1 MLNYR
6 PGTLNA
12 QWIQFVWVVVG
23 LFFGCEGA
31 FGNPLPNPTS
41 SLQFG
46 AMAGVGLIAIAV
58 EVTLVAK
65 VLFAVYQP
73 VRTIP
78 TVFCLVLLNI
88 ATYALFVV
96 WIHPKLGN
104 TIVTEALVWLAEG
117 FGIAMIMRKVAE
129 ERVSVRAALA
139 FSFIGNL
146 ISYLIGESFYT
157 PT

>member
-1 MLNYR
+1 MLNSKPR
-6 PGTLNA
+6 TLNA
-12 QWIQFVWVVVG
+12 QWIQFVWVVVA
-23 LFFGCEGA
+23 LFLGCEAA

-46 AMAGVGLIAIAV
+46 AMAGVGLIAIGV
-58 EVTLVAK
+58 EVALLAK
-65 VLFAVYQP
+65 VLLAIYQP
-73 VRTIP
+73 VRTFP
-78 TVFCLVLLNI
+78 TILCLVLLNI

-104 TIVTEALVWLAEG
+104 TIVTEFFVWLAEG

-129 ERVSVRAALA
+129 ERVSVRTALA

-146 ISYLIGESFYT
+146 ISYLIGESFYS